1 MTGLFF
7 HRLSAADSVP
17 LFAPGQS
24 LFYLKKQNFML
35 VHPQFDPIAIHL
47 GPLAVRWY
55 GLMYLIGFAL
65 FILLG
70 RYRIKQ
76 NPQGAF
82 TISMLDDMLF
92 YGVLGVILGGRL
104 GHVVFYQ
111 FGYYL
116 QHPLE
121 IFAVWQG
128 GMSFH
133 GGFLG
138 VISAMALLARKYKL
152 PWLAVTDFIAP
163 LVPLGLGAGRIG
175 NFINAELWGRPTDV
189 SWGMV
194 FPDVDSLARHPS
206 QIYEFALEGLA
217 FFALMWIY
225 SAKPRPVGAVSGMFL
240 IGYGVFRSV
249 AEFFREPEDGFM
261 GVLTLGISMGQ
272 WLSLPMIAAGLIM
285 IAWANR
291 TQATLYKPDKP
302 EAPHQR
308 TGPVATGKRTR
319 HRR

>member
-7 HRLSAADSVP
+7 HRLSAADTVP
-17 LFAPGQS
+17 LFAPGRS
-24 LFYLKKQNFML
+24 LFYLKKQNLML

-82 TISMLDDMLF
+82 TVSMLDDMLF

-104 GHVVFYQ
+104 GHVIFYQ

-152 PWLAVTDFIAP
+152 QWLAVTDFIAP

-189 SWGMV
+189 PWGMV
-194 FPDVDSLARHPS
+194 FPNVDRLARHPS
-206 QIYEFALEGLA
+206 QLYEFALEGLA
-217 FFALMWIY
+217 FFALMWVY

-272 WLSLPMIAAGLIM
+272 WLSLPMIVAGVLM
-285 IAWANR
+285 IAWAYR
-291 TQATLYKPDKP
+291 TEAAASYKP
-302 EAPHQR
+302 EAAPKR
-308 TGPVATGKRTR
+308 AGPVATGKRTR